1 MDKFSVLQQYFG
13 HSSFRPGQEQV
24 VDAIVSGQD
33 VLGVMPTGAGK
44 SVCYQVP
51 AMLMPGLT
59 LVISPLISLM
69 QDQVAALEEEGVH
82 AACLNSALPEGLYST
97 ILRAAL
103 EGDYKILYVAPERL
117 LTDSFLYLAMHARIA
132 FVAVDEAHCVSQ
144 WGQDFRPSYLKIAE
158 FISRLPYRPVI
169 GAFTATATEQVK
181 QDIIALLQLNQPFTL
196 TTGFDRPNLYF
207 GVARP
212 RDKERYI
219 EEYILDHR
227 DRSGIVYCATRKSV
241 ESVCKELRSVGISAT
256 RYHAGL
262 TPEER
267 SKNQED
273 FVYDRKRVM
282 VATNA
287 FGMGIDKSNVSFVLH
302 YNMPKNLENYYQE
315 AGRAG
320 RDGERAEC
328 ILLFS
333 LGDVQTAKY
342 FIQNSHDND
351 ELTPEQAEAAARRDR
366 ERLDVM
372 VGYCKTTRCLR
383 SYLLDYFGEHHTGGC
398 GNCSNCTGEFVQT
411 DITTEAQKI
420 LSGVARIQKSRPGG
434 LGVVALVQML
444 RGAKDQNTLERGL
457 DQFPTYGIMR
467 DVPPQRMRL
476 YLDALQEQGYLA
488 ETGDEFPVITLTAK
502 APAVLFHGEQ
512 VTMQE
517 RAATAQETQAKRRAS
532 RKKTAARTALSEA
545 DDSLLAS
552 LKTLRSEL
560 AQKKQI
566 SLLFESGEE
575 RLVMAFDTDKIDKI
589 FVNLISNAIK
599 FTPEE
604 GQVLVSLRRKDTGD
618 VEVMVADTGIGIPDG
633 DLPHKFERFYQ
644 VEEHTGLGTRG
655 TGIGLMSVKECVEL
669 HRGHIEVMSR
679 DKQGTTFIVTL
690 PIVNEADYDPAESET
705 EETAEQLPAEPE
717 ARPYSG
723 HEFTVLLDED
733 NEDMRSSL

>member
-320 RDGERAEC
+320 RDGKRAYAVLLVAPDDAERVQRRFDLQFPPLDEIRDIYEKVCSYLQIGIGDGEQASFVFNIHDFCAREHLYSGTVVSALK
-328 ILLFS
+328 LLQQNGYMTLTDAQENPARIMFCVS
-333 LGDVQTAKY
+333 RDDLYKLRVQR
-342 FIQNSHDND
+342 D
-351 ELTPEQAEAAARRDR
+351 ELDHFIRTLLRLYNGVFTEFRQIDEGEIATWSGYTVQRVKELLKRLWQLRVIRYVPSNRSPILFMDEERLPRADLYIAPETYKRRQELMR
-366 ERLDVM
+366 ERFEHMLA
-372 VGYCKTTRCLR
+372 YAANETRCR
-383 SYLLDYFGEHHTGGC
+383 SAVLEGYFGEGAPAACGVCDICLAHKRAGKRQAQGCATPSADGGLREKLRQRLSR
-398 GNCSNCTGEFVQT
+398 GAADPHELAAEFPG
-411 DITTEAQKI
+411 EAQQI
-420 LSGVARIQKSRPGG
+420 GR
-434 LGVVALVQML
+434 AL
-444 RGAKDQNTLERGL
+444 RE
-457 DQFPTYGIMR
+457 
-467 DVPPQRMRL
+467 
-476 YLDALQEQGYLA
+476 
-488 ETGDEFPVITLTAK
+488 
-502 APAVLFHGEQ
+502 
-512 VTMQE
+512 
-517 RAATAQETQAKRRAS
+517 
-532 RKKTAARTALSEA
+532 
-545 DDSLLAS
+545 
-552 LKTLRSEL
+552 
-560 AQKKQI
+560 
-566 SLLFESGEE
+566 
-575 RLVMAFDTDKIDKI
+575 
-589 FVNLISNAIK
+589 
-599 FTPEE
+599 
-604 GQVLVSLRRKDTGD
+604 
-618 VEVMVADTGIGIPDG
+618 
-633 DLPHKFERFYQ
+633 
-644 VEEHTGLGTRG
+644 
-655 TGIGLMSVKECVEL
+655 
-669 HRGHIEVMSR
+669 
-679 DKQGTTFIVTL
+679 
-690 PIVNEADYDPAESET
+690 
-705 EETAEQLPAEPE
+705 
-717 ARPYSG
+717 
-723 HEFTVLLDED
+723 LLDEGIAGTGRD
-733 NEDMRSSL
+733 GKIGLK

>member
-1 MDKFSVLQQYFG
+1 MDKHSILKQYYG
-13 HSSFRPGQEQV
+13 HSAFRPGQEALI
-24 VDAIVSGQD
+24 DAILSGRD
-33 VLGVMPTGAGK
+33 ALCVMPTGGGK
-44 SVCYQVP
+44 SLCYQIP
-51 AMLMPGLT
+51 ALLLPGIT
-59 LVISPLISLM
+59 LVVSPLISLM
-69 QDQVAALEEEGVH
+69 KDQVAALKSVGVP
-82 AACLNSALPEGLYST
+82 AAYINSSLTGEQIRTVYARTRKG
-97 ILRAAL
+97 A
-103 EGDYKILYVAPERL
+103 YKLIYVAPERL
-117 LTDSFLYLAMHARIA
+117 ETSSFLSLMQEMNVS
-132 FVAVDEAHCVSQ
+132 FLAVDEAHCISQ
-144 WGQDFRPSYLKIAE
+144 WGQDFRPSYLGIAD
-158 FISRLPYRPVI
+158 FVNALPRRPIV
-169 GAFTATATEQVK
+169 AAYTATATAQV
-181 QDIIALLQLNQPFTL
+181 QTDILRLLALQTPYRIV
-196 TTGFDRPNLYF
+196 TGFDRPNLYF
-207 GVARP
+207 DVQRP
-212 RDKERYI
+212 RNKDAALLALVRE
-219 EEYILDHR
+219 LGPA
-227 DRSGIVYCATRKSV
+227 SGIVYCATRAAV
-241 ESVCKELRSVGISAT
+241 ERVCEGLCERGIAAT

-262 TPEER
+262 TDEER
-267 SKNQED
+267 RQNQDD
-273 FVYDRKRVM
+273 FQFDRKTVM

-420 LSGVARIQKSRPGG
+420 LSGVARIQKRWPGG

-444 RGAKDQNTLERGL
+444 RGAKDQKTLERGL

-560 AQKKQI
+560 AQKNHVPAYI
-566 SLLFESGEE
+566 VF
-575 RLVMAFDTDKIDKI
+575 
-589 FVNLISNAIK
+589 NN
-599 FTPEE
+599 
-604 GQVLVSLRRKDTGD
+604 VSLDEMAELKPRTMGDFRRISGVGD
-618 VEVMVADTGIGIPDG
+618 AKAAKYGEAFIKHIAKWVRE
-633 DLPHKFERFYQ
+633 HS
-644 VEEHTGLGTRG
+644 EE
-655 TGIGLMSVKECVEL
+655 E
-669 HRGHIEVMSR
+669 
-679 DKQGTTFIVTL
+679 
-690 PIVNEADYDPAESET
+690 
-705 EETAEQLPAEPE
+705 
-717 ARPYSG
+717 
-723 HEFTVLLDED
+723 
-733 NEDMRSSL
+733 

>member
-1 MDKFSVLQQYFG
+1 MTTNNSNIQEMNSGTPPVTPLQILKTYFG
-13 HSSFRPGQEQV
+13 YDSFREGQTEIIDTILSGR
-24 VDAIVSGQD
+24 DALAI
-33 VLGVMPTGAGK
+33 MPTGAGK
-44 SVCYQVP
+44 SLCYQVP
-51 AMLMPGLT
+51 ALLLPGIT
-59 LVISPLISLM
+59 LVVSPLISLM
-69 QDQVAALEEEGVH
+69 QDQVKSLNEAGIH
-82 AACLNSALPEGLYST
+82 AAYINSSLTEGQINKALSF
-97 ILRAAL
+97 AAR
-103 EGDYKILYVAPERL
+103 GVYKIIYVAPERL
-117 LTDSFLYLAMHARIA
+117 ETASFLSFALHTPISM
-132 FVAVDEAHCVSQ
+132 VTVDEAHCISQ
-144 WGQDFRPSYLKIAE
+144 WGQDFRPSYVGIAD
-158 FISRLPYRPVI
+158 FLAQLPKRPVVS
-169 GAFTATATEQVK
+169 AFTATATERVK
-181 QDIIALLQLNQPFTL
+181 QDIMGSLRLQNPVTVV
-196 TTGFDRPNLYF
+196 TGFDRPNLF
-207 GVARP
+207 FRVVTRKGG
-212 RDKERYI
+212 KETDNSVLNYVKKH
-219 EEYILDHR
+219 EDE
-227 DRSGIVYCATRKSV
+227 SGIIYCATK
-241 ESVCKELRSVGISAT
+241 KNADKIYGLLQQYGIEAGH
-256 RYHAGL
+256 YHAGL
-262 TPEER
+262 SLEER
-267 SKNQED
+267 KKNQDD
-273 FVYDRKRVM
+273 FTYDRIRVM

-287 FGMGIDKSNVSFVLH
+287 FGMGIDKSNVRYVLH

-420 LSGVARIQKSRPGG
+420 LSGVARIQKRWPGG

-444 RGAKDQNTLERGL
+444 RGAKDQKTLERGL

-517 RAATAQETQAKRRAS
+517 RTATAQETQAKRRAS

-560 AQKKQI
+560 AQKNHVPAYI
-566 SLLFESGEE
+566 VF
-575 RLVMAFDTDKIDKI
+575 
-589 FVNLISNAIK
+589 NN
-599 FTPEE
+599 
-604 GQVLVSLRRKDTGD
+604 VSLDEMAELKPRTMGDFRRISGVGD
-618 VEVMVADTGIGIPDG
+618 AKAAKYGEAFIKHIAKWVRE
-633 DLPHKFERFYQ
+633 HS
-644 VEEHTGLGTRG
+644 EE
-655 TGIGLMSVKECVEL
+655 E
-669 HRGHIEVMSR
+669 
-679 DKQGTTFIVTL
+679 
-690 PIVNEADYDPAESET
+690 
-705 EETAEQLPAEPE
+705 
-717 ARPYSG
+717 
-723 HEFTVLLDED
+723 
-733 NEDMRSSL
+733 

>member
-227 DRSGIVYCATRKSV
+227 DRSGIVYCATRKLV

-302 YNMPKNLENYYQE
+302 YNMPKNIESYYQE

-320 RDGERAEC
+320 RDGQPADC
-328 ILLFS
+328 ILLY
-333 LGDVQTAKY
+333 GGKDVVTNRF
-342 FIQNSHDND
+342 FIEKDDEND
-351 ELTPEQAEAAARRDR
+351 ALDEETRRLVREKDE
-366 ERLDVM
+366 ERLRRM
-372 VGYCKTTRCLR
+372 TFYCHSGSCLR
-383 SYLLDYFGEHHTGGC
+383 AYLLRYFGENAPEHC
-398 GNCSNCTGEFVQT
+398 DNCSVCSTQTEKVDVSGEARIIFLFLRDLRYPLGAATVIDALRGSESERVLRHRLERADGYGRLRSVSAARLRAIFNHLTAAGYLEQAAGQYPTLSLGAPALEFLEYGGTVTLRVAKEAPRAHESTAALPADMALFERLKELRLKFAKRAGVPAFVIFT
-411 DITTEAQKI
+411 DATLRAMSAQKPRTMAEF
-420 LSGVARIQKSRPGG
+420 LKVPGVGG
-434 LGVVALVQML
+434 KKADAYGKAF
-444 RGAKDQNTLERGL
+444 LER
-457 DQFPTYGIMR
+457 I
-467 DVPPQRMRL
+467 
-476 YLDALQEQGYLA
+476 
-488 ETGDEFPVITLTAK
+488 
-502 APAVLFHGEQ
+502 
-512 VTMQE
+512 
-517 RAATAQETQAKRRAS
+517 
-532 RKKTAARTALSEA
+532 
-545 DDSLLAS
+545 
-552 LKTLRSEL
+552 
-560 AQKKQI
+560 
-566 SLLFESGEE
+566 GEE
-575 RLVMAFDTDKIDKI
+575 
-589 FVNLISNAIK
+589 S
-599 FTPEE
+599 
-604 GQVLVSLRRKDTGD
+604 
-618 VEVMVADTGIGIPDG
+618 
-633 DLPHKFERFYQ
+633 
-644 VEEHTGLGTRG
+644 
-655 TGIGLMSVKECVEL
+655 
-669 HRGHIEVMSR
+669 
-679 DKQGTTFIVTL
+679 
-690 PIVNEADYDPAESET
+690 
-705 EETAEQLPAEPE
+705 
-717 ARPYSG
+717 
-723 HEFTVLLDED
+723 
-733 NEDMRSSL
+733 

>member
-1 MDKFSVLQQYFG
+1 METPHSILKKFFG
-13 HSSFRPGQEQV
+13 YDSFRPGQEQ
-24 VDAIVSGQD
+24 IVQRLLAGQD
-33 VLGVMPTGAGK
+33 VLAVMPTGAGK
-44 SVCYQVP
+44 SICYQVP
-51 AMLMPGLT
+51 ALLLPGIT
-59 LVISPLISLM
+59 IVVSPLVSLM
-69 QDQVAALEEEGVH
+69 KDQVGALVQAGVAAAFLNNSLTDNQKALMLHRAREGW
-82 AACLNSALPEGLYST
+82 
-97 ILRAAL
+97 
-103 EGDYKILYVAPERL
+103 YKIIYVAPERL
-117 LTDSFLYLAMHARIA
+117 EMPGFQR
-132 FVAVDEAHCVSQ
+132 FVQEQQISMVTVDEAHCISQ

-420 LSGVARIQKSRPGG
+420 LSGVARIQKRWPGG

-444 RGAKDQNTLERGL
+444 RGAKDQKTLERGL

-517 RAATAQETQAKRRAS
+517 RAATAQEAQAKRRAS

-560 AQKKQI
+560 AQKNHVPAYIVFNNVSLDEMAELKPRTMGDFRRI
-566 SLLFESGEE
+566 SGVGDAKAAKYGE
-575 RLVMAFDTDKIDKI
+575 AF
-589 FVNLISNAIK
+589 IK
-599 FTPEE
+599 HIAKWVREHPEE
-604 GQVLVSLRRKDTGD
+604 
-618 VEVMVADTGIGIPDG
+618 E
-633 DLPHKFERFYQ
+633 
-644 VEEHTGLGTRG
+644 
-655 TGIGLMSVKECVEL
+655 
-669 HRGHIEVMSR
+669 
-679 DKQGTTFIVTL
+679 
-690 PIVNEADYDPAESET
+690 
-705 EETAEQLPAEPE
+705 
-717 ARPYSG
+717 
-723 HEFTVLLDED
+723 
-733 NEDMRSSL
+733 